1 MSRPRTPEELNM
13 ACFALSR
20 ELAELEFSV
29 PQAAPLARTLLRVVG
44 RVVID
49 CGGGGADPA
58 VWPNTEEM
66 AVQWIDEALRP
77 LGRSVAPP
85 PGNPTP

>member
-1 MSRPRTPEELNM
+1 MSEVRTPEEINM

-29 PQAAPLARTLLRVVG
+29 PVAAPLARTLLRIVG

-49 CGGGGADPA
+49 AGGVAADPA
-58 VWPNTEEM
+58 TWPGTEEM
-66 AVQWIDEALRP
+66 VLAWIDEALAP
-77 LGRSVAPP
+77 LGRRVEPAP
-85 PGNPTP
+85 

>member
-1 MSRPRTPEELNM
+1 M

-20 ELAELEFSV
+20 ELSELEFSV
-29 PQAAPLARTLLRVVG
+29 PEAAPLARTLLRVVG

-49 CGGGGADPA
+49 CGGPGADPS

-66 AVQWIDEALRP
+66 AIQWIDEALRP
-77 LGRSVAPP
+77 LGRSVSPP
-85 PGNPTP
+85 PGNQEP